1 MENVP
6 TFLERLQR
14 IYKKNRNIEQNVQIK
29 DNYYVRKLKISRS

>member
-14 IYKKNRNIEQNVQIK
+14 ICKKNRNIEQNVQIK
-29 DNYYVRKLKISRS
+29 ENYYVRKLKISRS